1 MNELQNKLPVIER
14 LFRIRVRND
23 PYCQTCVGAE
33 IADIEHF
40 FCSCEKVTQIW
51 VWVKMKVV
59 EFARCAQTVSDWD
72 LLNLFLPD
80 SEMDLEAVWLI
91 SSYVIFIW
99 ENIFMKS
106 AEVKLEQF
114 FGFLTYKYRKHQFLS
129 KHQLKHLNGIS

>member
-1 MNELQNKLPVIER
+1 
-14 LFRIRVRND
+14 
-23 PYCQTCVGAE
+23 
-33 IADIEHF
+33 
-40 FCSCEKVTQIW
+40 
-51 VWVKMKVV
+51 MKVV

-114 FGFLTYKYRKHQFLS
+114 FGFLTYKYRKHQLLS